1 MFEFS
6 RCDVLPVDR
15 RGGFP
20 GGVPHLPGRVRPAHQ
35 QQRDDLL
42 REHLGETR
50 HLGRLPAPAL
60 SRDEVSEVV
69 APLLTVF
76 EDDQVGRLDPGAG
89 PPVSLRGQ
97 VEAEERLDGSD
108 VLQLNETHSA
118 IREGPGC

>member
-15 RGGFP
+15 RGGVP

-42 REHLGETR
+42 REHLRETR

-60 SRDEVSEVV
+60 SRDEVSEVF
-69 APLLTVF
+69 TVPSDILG
-76 EDDQVGRLDPGAG
+76 ESCSSKNRLG
-89 PPVSLRGQ
+89 
-97 VEAEERLDGSD
+97 
-108 VLQLNETHSA
+108 N
-118 IREGPGC
+118 